1 MSQCIPLLIHADPG
15 ARSGLVASWLLKQL
29 TGAYFD
35 VGANIKPIFKKI
47 HLLKNK
53 TQLQEFNGFKIRIQS
68 NLKYIDQQLLLF
80 LRKNIW
86 IQIPTFTKDE
96 YSIEM
101 YTKLMIFAQENY
113 HQQALP
119 NNDPAGIDYSLYDEV
134 INFIDTYN
142 TELMITLYQTF
153 NNCHPTDNEIISLKA
168 TNKCN
173 TVEIDKNQVYSIIKL
188 ILTKEKK
195 LGLREE
201 DRLWSI
207 VDVYKSTLTN
217 KLYDTVDQLI
227 NTSNYGKNLNKTE
240 SIT

>member
-1 MSQCIPLLIHADPG
+1 MSQSIPLLIHSDPG
-15 ARSGLVASWLLKQL
+15 ARSGFVASWLLKQL

-35 VGANIKPIFKKI
+35 VGATIKPRFKKI

-68 NLKYIDQQLLLF
+68 NLEYIDQQLLLF

-86 IQIPTFTKDE
+86 VQIPTFTKDE

-101 YTKLMIFAQENY
+101 YAKLMIFAQENY

-119 NNDPAGIDYSLYDEV
+119 NNDPAGIDHSLYDEV
-134 INFIDTYN
+134 IDFIDTYN
-142 TELMITLYQTF
+142 IAAMIKLYQKF
-153 NNCHPTDNEIISLKA
+153 NDCYPTDDEIFSLEA

-188 ILTKEKK
+188 ILNKEKNLDLK
-195 LGLREE
+195 EE
-201 DRLWSI
+201 DRFWSI
-207 VDVYKSTLTN
+207 VDVYKSTTTN
-217 KLYDTVDQLI
+217 KLYETIDQLI
-227 NTSNYGKNLNKTE
+227 NTSNYGKDLNKTE
-240 SIT
+240 RIT